1 MTINQKISEVERQL
15 LAALEKLATIKKE
28 ILDRIKKQ

>member
-15 LAALEKLATIKKE
+15 LAAIEKLAKIKKE
-28 ILDRIKKQ
+28 ILEQIKKQ